1 MSARETHKTAGFVLR
16 SLQYGESDLI
26 VTFYTREFSKIK
38 GIAKGAKRSRKRFA
52 NVFEP
57 FSLTQIIFSRRNRD
71 SLAFIDACDI
81 LDHFAAIRMDLEKT
95 LTASYF
101 IDLAEHFS
109 PEGKRND
116 GVFALLLD
124 FLPLLTRENVSEPI
138 IRFFEMRLLKAAGF
152 EPELAACVRCK
163 TPVANGSPYYF
174 FPKEGGIFCT
184 ACARPQRYDQSI
196 SAGAVRTL
204 LLGKDM
210 DLEKMKMISM
220 TESLAS
226 ESRSILC
233 GFISYVLGREVQS
246 LKVLEQ
252 VRRYCP

>member
-1 MSARETHKTAGFVLR
+1 VSAREIHKASGFVLR

-26 VTFYTREFSKIK
+26 VTFYTREFGKLK

-57 FSLTQIIFSRRNRD
+57 FSLTQMIFSRRNRD
-71 SLAFIDACDI
+71 ALAFIDSCEI
-81 LDHFAAIRMDLEKT
+81 LEHFAPIRLDLEKT

-116 GVFALLLD
+116 KVFALLAD
-124 FLPLLTRENVSEPI
+124 FLSLLTREDVSESI
-138 IRFFEMRLLKAAGF
+138 IRFFEMRLLKAVGF
-152 EPELAACVRCK
+152 EPSLAACVRCK
-163 TPVANGSPYYF
+163 TPVTNGAAYYF
-174 FPKEGGIFCT
+174 FPNEGGIFCA
-184 ACARPQRYDQSI
+184 ACARPERYDQSV

-210 DLEKMKMISM
+210 ELDKMKMISM
-220 TESLAS
+220 TESLAF

-233 GFISYVLGREVQS
+233 GFISHVLGKEIKS

>member
-1 MSARETHKTAGFVLR
+1 
-16 SLQYGESDLI
+16 
-26 VTFYTREFSKIK
+26 
-38 GIAKGAKRSRKRFA
+38 
-52 NVFEP
+52 
-57 FSLTQIIFSRRNRD
+57 
-71 SLAFIDACDI
+71 
-81 LDHFAAIRMDLEKT
+81 
-95 LTASYF
+95 
-101 IDLAEHFS
+101 
-109 PEGKRND
+109 
-116 GVFALLLD
+116 LLLD